1 MYACS
6 KLLSDIFIFT
16 RSLFYF
22 TLKHLVNT
30 NKTRKFAK
38 DGPNIELPTITPHTV
53 AEKRMA
59 VLWLRFL
66 TEIDDDT
73 QTPSADLQENPDINK
88 ALEEVEVTAFTEE
101 ELRGY
106 DKFWDIV
113 RTEKTLLG
121 GSYEKGHAEGRAE
134 GIAEGRAEGIAEG
147 ERKEKL
153 ATAKRLLDLGLAPDI
168 AAQGSGLTIEEIKD
182 LIR

>member
-1 MYACS
+1 M
-6 KLLSDIFIFT
+6 
-16 RSLFYF
+16 
-22 TLKHLVNT
+22 VNT

-73 QTPSADLQENPDINK
+73 HTLPADLQENPEINK

-121 GSYEKGHAEGRAE
+121 GSYEKGHAEG
-134 GIAEGRAEGIAEG
+134 IAEG

-153 ATAKRLLDLGLAPDI
+153 ATTKRLLALGLAPDF
-168 AAQGSGLTIEEIKD
+168 AAKGSGLTIEEIKD
-182 LIR
+182 LITD